1 MTQGIH
7 STARPTIAT
16 GGRLTR
22 PVQDR
27 GNRFVWHM
35 ASKDLHELNNVHT
48 GFPAFLTKFILPDT
62 QTRVIATMPI
72 YDKLYLVGYDVD
84 YNLFD

>member
-1 MTQGIH
+1 
-7 STARPTIAT
+7 
-16 GGRLTR
+16 
-22 PVQDR
+22 
-27 GNRFVWHM
+27 M

-62 QTRVIATMPI
+62 QTRVIATTPM

-84 YNLFD
+84 YNRFGLPGTQIPPLAELIRPAPS